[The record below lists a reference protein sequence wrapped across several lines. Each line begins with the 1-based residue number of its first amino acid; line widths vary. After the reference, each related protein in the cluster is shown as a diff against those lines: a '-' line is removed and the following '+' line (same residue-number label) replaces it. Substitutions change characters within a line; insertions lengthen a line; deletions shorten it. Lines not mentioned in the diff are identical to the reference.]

1 MPPTAAPLRPRRRRS
16 PHPRARA
23 AGAALA
29 ALVASLV
36 ACDGT
41 PERDPTPESPAFAA
55 PVRARSTVR
64 ALADDT
70 LSDAARILRLL
81 PEPDGRTVAVLFAD
95 STSGVTAGLALNALG
110 VDRLQLLWPDSV
122 TNAWWSGPHAI
133 AFTTRTGRGV
143 RAIVDVHA
151 ESLTVLE
158 RLDSGTVVPTVAPA
172 DDSEARARATTY
184 VDSVFSQADG
194 RATRGELTYSVA
206 HLVPQKS
213 GDLVAVYVVA
223 SARDGRRSNPS
234 WYLLDRRTEQV
245 TRVDAVIGPLEQLPA
260 EGAGWTEAGDFLYA
274 KGLTIWSAEPTR
286 RGLAW
291 RFRSNSLSFNE

>member
-1 MPPTAAPLRPRRRRS
+1 MPPTAAPFRSRHRRAS
-16 PHPRARA
+16 PVHALA

-29 ALVASLV
+29 ASLA
-36 ACDGT
+36 ACDSA
-41 PERDPTPESPAFAA
+41 PEREPTPESPAFAA

-70 LSDAARILRLL
+70 LSDAARVVRLL

-95 STSGVTAGLALNALG
+95 SVSGVTAGLALNELG
-110 VDRLQLLWPDSV
+110 VDRMQLLWPDSV

-158 RLDSGTVVPTVAPA
+158 RLDSGAVVPPVAPA
-172 DDSEARARATTY
+172 EDSEARARATTY

-206 HLVPQKS
+206 HLVPQKR
-213 GDLVAVYVVA
+213 GDLVAVYVA
-223 SARDGRRSNPS
+223 ATARDGRRSNPS
-234 WYLLDRRTEQV
+234 WYLLDRRTDQV
-245 TRVDAVIGPLEQLPA
+245 TRVDAVVGPLEQLPA

-291 RFRSNSLSFNE
+291 RFGSNSLAYNE